1 MSRLVFI
8 ALLLSAPFP
17 AAGDDYDNDGWRDD
31 RVDEDR
37 YRTYPVY
44 PTYPTYPASPR
55 YRPQPYGD
63 PWAQP
68 TPKPLDT
75 IDARCDAQYQD
86 YLRSMECFNRYRYSN
101 GTMQP
106 EAYQYCG
113 TPILDPGPNCG
124 PPRDWR

>member
-1 MSRLVFI
+1 MSRLLLI
-8 ALLLSAPFP
+8 ALLLSVAFP
-17 AAGDDYDNDGWRDD
+17 ASSRDYDNDGWHDD
-31 RVDEDR
+31 SVDEGR
-37 YRTYPVY
+37 YRQRTYPI
-44 PTYPTYPASPR
+44 
-55 YRPQPYGD
+55 YRPQPYSPQPYGD

-86 YLRSMECFNRYRYSN
+86 YLRSLECFNRYRYSN
-101 GTMQP
+101 GTMRP

-124 PPRDWR
+124 PPRNWR